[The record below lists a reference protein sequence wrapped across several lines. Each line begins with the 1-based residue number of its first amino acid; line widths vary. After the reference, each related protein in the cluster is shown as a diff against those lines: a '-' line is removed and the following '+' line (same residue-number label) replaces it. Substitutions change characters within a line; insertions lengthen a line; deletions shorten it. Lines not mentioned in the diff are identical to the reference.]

1 MTAYLTDSIEPSEL
15 ETGFDEGVFAAA
27 KLYPA
32 NATINLSAGVTD
44 MLQIDPLLCSVI
56 QSWLPLAHL
65 KTRRLNAM
73 VLKSSSFIGPASVQW
88 RGRCQP
94 PAPVAY

>member
-1 MTAYLTDSIEPSEL
+1 MTAYLTDSIEPSVV

-32 NATINLSAGVTD
+32 NATTNSSAGVTD
-44 MLQIDPLLCSVI
+44 LLQIDPVLCSVI
-56 QSWLPLAHL
+56 QSWLPLAYP
-65 KTRRLNAM
+65 KSRRLNAM
-73 VLKSSSFIGPASVQW
+73 VLKVSSFIGPASIQW